1 MSQSIL
7 IKSINFDGEFATIL
21 FTPDNTD
28 DVINIGMHQLP
39 FVFLPYELVP
49 PKEIYG
55 TYTILVNENGK
66 DCPYFMNVVRETP
79 TPTPTVTT
87 TKTPTPTP
95 TFTSTPTP
103 TLDPCPQPS
112 KTPSPTETKTPTP
125 TPTIT
130 PTITKTPCLPPS
142 STPTRTPTPTPTPMY
157 FAHLFIEPITGATNI
172 GQWMF
177 DNGRDFFGFTNNSQP
192 AQNQTQ
198 FNIDMNTYVDF
209 IGWTDGTFP
218 SIIHQTVPQQSGGFD
233 EFGNPIVR
241 YNFLTTEVLE
251 NTVPVN
257 AWYTWIIPVSLT
269 NNQTQTA
276 IDVNS
281 DGDPNNLLTV
291 LTESA
296 INTYT
301 FTYTGTTIQPVTY
314 KVYTTFPSRLFA
326 LNNNQ
331 SIYFRGNT
339 VSP

>member
-1 MSQSIL
+1 
-7 IKSINFDGEFATIL
+7 
-21 FTPDNTD
+21 
-28 DVINIGMHQLP
+28 
-39 FVFLPYELVP
+39 
-49 PKEIYG
+49 
-55 TYTILVNENGK
+55 
-66 DCPYFMNVVRETP
+66 
-79 TPTPTVTT
+79 
-87 TKTPTPTP
+87 
-95 TFTSTPTP
+95 
-103 TLDPCPQPS
+103 
-112 KTPSPTETKTPTP
+112 
-125 TPTIT
+125 
-130 PTITKTPCLPPS
+130 
-142 STPTRTPTPTPTPMY
+142 MY
-157 FAHLFIEPITGATNI
+157 FAYLFIEPTTGATDI

-177 DNGRDFFGFTNNSQP
+177 DSGSNFFGFTNNSQP
-192 AQNQTQ
+192 SQNQTQ
-198 FNIDMNTYVDF
+198 FNIDMNNYVDF
-209 IGWTDGTFP
+209 NGWSNGLFP
-218 SIIHQTVPQQSGGFD
+218 TIIQQLVPQQSGGFD
-233 EFGNPIVR
+233 TFGNPIVR

-296 INTYT
+296 INTHT

-331 SIYFRGNT
+331 SIYFRGNS